1 MERKVKGFVESPI
14 CGLVS
19 YVVVY
24 GRKMMFRSND
34 YSEALERVIKERA
47 TSRHP
52 DRIRLTTA
60 QCLPFVR
67 FGNF

>member
-1 MERKVKGFVESPI
+1 MVRKVKGSVESPI

-24 GRKMMFRSND
+24 GRKVLFRSND
-34 YSEALERVIKERA
+34 YSETLNRVICERA

-52 DRIRLTTA
+52 EHIRLTTA
-60 QCLPFVR
+60 QCLPFIKFGR
-67 FGNF
+67 F

>member
-1 MERKVKGFVESPI
+1 MVRKVKGFVESPV

-24 GRKMMFRSND
+24 GRKMLFRSND
-34 YSEALERVIKERA
+34 YSEALERVVQERA

-52 DRIRLTTA
+52 GRIRLTTA
-60 QCLPFVR
+60 RCLPFVR